1 MHHITTEDPQHLVE
15 KWAPVLKAE
24 GAPPIKDSHRLN
36 AIAQML
42 ENEEKGISEERSHG
56 NALLVEA
63 PTNVTGANIANW
75 DPVLISMVRRSAPNL
90 MAFDLAGVQ
99 PMSGPVGLIFCMKA
113 RYVDGSPDTL
123 STSSTEA
130 LFDEADTDFSGVG
143 THQGDPSSLPTA
155 DNVYESGSPAGW
167 SNTNDANLDGLSST
181 FGYGNGYATP
191 TGEQL
196 DADVPT
202 GADNYFRE
210 MGFTIERTSVEAKTR
225 ALRANYSDEMA
236 QDLRSIH
243 GLEAQSELANI
254 LSTEILA
261 EQNRELVRTIN
272 QKAKLGCQQA
282 GLTNVA
288 NGGPGGVFDLASDAD
303 GRWSVEKYRGLIMQ
317 LNREAN
323 IISKETRRGKGNIVL
338 CSSDVASALDA
349 AGVLQYDG
357 GNRVGLQI
365 DDATS
370 TYAGVMGN
378 GMKVYVDPYAGVDY
392 VTVVYRGSSPM
403 DAGLFYCPYIPL
415 TPYKT
420 MEQNTFQPT
429 IAFKVRYGMA
439 SHPFA
444 ESTPQNGTGSNRSN
458 VYFRI
463 FKVNN
468 ILS

>member
-1 MHHITTEDPQHLVE
+1 MVNIEAGNTQRLVE
-15 KWAPVLKAE
+15 KWEPVLRAE
-24 GAPPIKDSHRLN
+24 GAPQIKDSYRLT

-42 ENEEKGISEERSHG
+42 ENQEKGLSEERAQG

-63 PTNVTGANIANW
+63 PTNVTGANISNW

-90 MAFDLAGVQ
+90 MAFDLCGVQ
-99 PMSGPVGLIFCMKA
+99 PMSGPVGLIFCMKS
-113 RYVDGSPDTL
+113 RYIDGSPDTL

-130 LFDEADTDFSGVG
+130 LFDEADTDFSGTG
-143 THQGDPSSLPTA
+143 THGGNTSGLPTA
-155 DNVYESGSPAGW
+155 DNVYDTGSPAGW
-167 SNTNDANLDGLSST
+167 SNTDDATLDGVSDT
-181 FGYGNGYATP
+181 FSVGTGMATA
-191 TGEQL
+191 TAEQL
-196 DADVPT
+196 DSEASV
-202 GADNYFRE
+202 GASNYFRE
-210 MGFTIERTSVEAKTR
+210 MGFTIEKTSVTAVSR

-236 QDLRSIH
+236 QDLRAIH

-261 EQNRELVRTIN
+261 EQNREVIRTIN

-282 GLTNVA
+282 GLANVA
-288 NGGPGGVFDLASDAD
+288 NGGPGGVFDLSSDAD

-323 IISKETRRGKGNIVL
+323 IISRETRRGKGNFLV

-357 GNRVGLQI
+357 GGRVGLQI

-370 TYAGVMGN
+370 TFAGVMGN

-392 VTVVYRGSSPM
+392 ITVGYRGASPM

-420 MEQNTFQPT
+420 LEQNTFQPT
-429 IAFKVRYGMA
+429 IAFKTRYGLVA
-439 SHPFA
+439 HPFA
-444 ESTPQNGTGSNRSN
+444 ESTPQSGTGTNRSN
-458 VYFRI
+458 VYYRAFRVA
-463 FKVNN
+463 K
-468 ILS
+468 ILA